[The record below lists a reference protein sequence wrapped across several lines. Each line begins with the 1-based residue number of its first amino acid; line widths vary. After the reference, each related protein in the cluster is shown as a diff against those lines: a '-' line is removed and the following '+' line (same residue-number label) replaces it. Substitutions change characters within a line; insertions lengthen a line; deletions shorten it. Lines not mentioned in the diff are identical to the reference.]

1 MRILIAGGAGFIG
14 STFVRCALRRWP
26 AAAVT
31 VLDNLTYAGNLE
43 NLAPVQGDP
52 RFRFV
57 RGDICSVEA
66 VQQAMAGCTHVV
78 NFAAETHVDRSIL
91 DAEAFLRTNV
101 LGTRVLLEVARELGV
116 ERFVQ
121 ISTDEVYGDIPAP
134 HRSAEEERL
143 QPRSPYAASKAAGD
157 LLAAAYHTT
166 YDLSVVITRGA
177 NTYGP
182 YQYPEKL
189 LPLFV
194 TNALEG
200 LPLPVYGDGLQVR
213 DWLHVDDHC
222 AGIAA
227 VLDHGE
233 PGEVYNLG
241 AGNERPN
248 LELIEQI
255 VRLVGCD
262 PSLVRHVPDRPGHD
276 RRYALRTDKAQA
288 LGWKPTVPFDEG
300 ITRAVQW
307 YRDHERWWKPI
318 KGGSFRDYY
327 HVQYAARLAETS
339 L

>member
-1 MRILIAGGAGFIG
+1 MRIVIPGGAGFIG
-14 STFVRCALRRWP
+14 SNFVRFALQRWP
-26 AAAVT
+26 RAEVT
-31 VLDNLTYAGNLE
+31 VLDKLTYAGNLE
-43 NLAPVQGDP
+43 NLAPVRDDP
-52 RFRFV
+52 RFRFIQ
-57 RGDICSVEA
+57 GDICSA
-66 VQQAMAGCTHVV
+66 DTVQQAMAGNSHVV

-91 DAEAFLRTNV
+91 DADAFLRTNV
-101 LGTRVLLEVARELGV
+101 LGTRILLEAARELGI

-134 HRSAEEERL
+134 HRSAEEDRL
-143 QPRSPYAASKAAGD
+143 GPRSPYAASKAAGD
-157 LLAAAYHTT
+157 LLAEAYHATHG
-166 YDLSVVITRGA
+166 LSLLITRGA

-200 LPLPVYGDGLQVR
+200 VPLPVYGDGLQVR

-222 AGIAA
+222 AGIAT
-227 VLDHGE
+227 VLEHGA

-248 LELIEQI
+248 GELIDQI
-255 VRLVGCD
+255 VRLTGCD

-276 RRYALRTDKAQA
+276 RRYALRTQKAQA

-300 ITRAVQW
+300 IRRTVEW

-318 KGGSFRDYY
+318 KAGSFRDYY
-327 HVQYAARLAETS
+327 QAQYAARLAGS
-339 L
+339 GS